1 MKRINNRKDRSS
13 MGENLICEE
22 DLKDLLEQLQK
33 QTIEIQETEE
43 EIDPEVEA
51 SKRRYMEIIKKHKEE
66 E

>member
-1 MKRINNRKDRSS
+1 
-13 MGENLICEE
+13 MGGNLICEE

>member
-51 SKRRYMEIIKKHKEE
+51 SKRRYMEIIKKHKKEE
-66 E
+66 